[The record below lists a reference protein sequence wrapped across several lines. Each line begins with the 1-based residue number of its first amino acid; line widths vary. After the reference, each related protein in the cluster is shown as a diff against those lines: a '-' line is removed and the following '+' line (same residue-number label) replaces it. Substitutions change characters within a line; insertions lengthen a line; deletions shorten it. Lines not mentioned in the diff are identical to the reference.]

1 MPTKKRILRRK
12 PRKNTFK
19 LPFVG
24 GFSIGSLSTT
34 GNRDNLSNLLN
45 GYSRDSADATK
56 NSEIEA
62 AMNKLS
68 SLDGVKNITPSLPSS
83 VILAFVKKYN
93 ALKTPILGEQLT
105 KQTMEYFNSTVTDF
119 KEDDIKL
126 IFDSTTRVDKS
137 LLKDVLIKVKS
148 STIYN
153 TQKDLIDKYL
163 NELFVQEFDAAVNA
177 YTNEKDGEILAL
189 LDQNIDL
196 NESRIVSKLPLFSEP
211 VLSKLLN
218 KAATLKMGPLS
229 LKIKQAIT
237 EKKKTAL
244 NVPTNASPQP
254 SSQTD
259 FSTEI
264 ALLEE
269 ADINKIDEMGNT
281 ILHRICLTGTKD
293 DFTALKSNFPNVDL
307 NIENAEGMTPLMMS
321 AKRGIL
327 DIVASLLAD
336 DGITNA
342 PSTKTGK
349 TALHY
354 ACENPVLDVINAL
367 TNEKEEDYISKP
379 DNNGF
384 TPLLI
389 ACRAETPIDDAFV
402 SLPDI
407 VGRLTPLVIKSKEK
421 NVINAVDL
429 SGHNCLFHIAKYAMD
444 MVGTDNDGGRFDKI
458 KPIMDLLI
466 SNGVDL
472 THPNNEGET
481 LLYIA
486 CNRGIEKG
494 PNPSLIQYLVDTVD
508 ISVDANSLTILSTN
522 KEEINKIIQN
532 AAVFQSKPAR
542 EKNIIRNNMNNYT
555 KVIAIFEEEKK
566 NNESIG
572 ATTSA
577 PVAKPSG
584 LFGMFSAGGKRT
596 RSIRKF
602 RGGKSHSSKAKRRL
616 MR

>member
-1 MPTKKRILRRK
+1 MTTKKRILRRK

-62 AMNKLS
+62 AINKLS

-148 STIYN
+148 SMIYN

-211 VLSKLLN
+211 VLSKLLS

-237 EKKKTAL
+237 DKKKTTL

-307 NIENAEGMTPLMMS
+307 NIENAEGMTPLMIS

-327 DIVASLLAD
+327 DIVANLLAD

-354 ACENPVLDVINAL
+354 ACETPVLDVINAL

-389 ACRAETPIDDAFV
+389 ACRAETPIDDTFI

-429 SGHNCLFHIAKYAMD
+429 SGHNCLLHIAKYAMD

-458 KPIMDLLI
+458 
-466 SNGVDL
+466 
-472 THPNNEGET
+472 
-481 LLYIA
+481 
-486 CNRGIEKG
+486 
-494 PNPSLIQYLVDTVD
+494 
-508 ISVDANSLTILSTN
+508 
-522 KEEINKIIQN
+522 
-532 AAVFQSKPAR
+532 
-542 EKNIIRNNMNNYT
+542 
-555 KVIAIFEEEKK
+555 
-566 NNESIG
+566 
-572 ATTSA
+572 
-577 PVAKPSG
+577 
-584 LFGMFSAGGKRT
+584 
-596 RSIRKF
+596 
-602 RGGKSHSSKAKRRL
+602 
-616 MR
+616 